1 MRCERPTSA
10 KPGAKALI
18 RGDGA
23 VTGWVG
29 GACAE
34 PVVVREAL
42 KALRDGQP
50 RLVALVGE
58 GGAEA
63 RRAEGLVPYPMTC
76 HSGGTLEIYVEP
88 FVPKP
93 LLVLVGHGPV
103 LETLAALGRATDFDV
118 MPLAIDAAHEELARL
133 SLGPSASV
141 VVGTHGSGDE
151 EALEQILSGGAGHVS
166 LIASR
171 KRAAAISRTLAERG
185 VADDRI
191 RRLHAPAGLDIGATT
206 PAEIAVSILAEVIQ
220 HRRSDAA
227 AGRRASRRGRAGC
240 RCARR
245 RTPCAGCWSRSDRRA
260 IARRRRRASPT
271 SAVSAARKP
280 STASRATRFAAIRA
294 CWGRSR
300 ASCSRPGLSRRMGR
314 AKLLLPLDGRPV
326 VRHAAEG
333 LLAAGVEPLS
343 VVVGPDGEAVT
354 AALADL
360 RVQIVV
366 NPHPEAGQASSLVAG
381 IAALPPGTEA
391 VIVALGDQPF
401 VPADVIRELIY
412 ALRRQRQGHR
422 GAAVPRRAGQSG
434 AVPGR
439 RLPGAPGASAATAG
453 RARWWSGMPARVA
466 LVEVDRPMPEDVDTP
481 DDYARLRSREEPV

>member
-1 MRCERPTSA
+1 MGVDVLDLAVELRRTGEAFALATVVRCERPTSA

-42 KALRDGQP
+42 KALGDGQP

-63 RRAEGLVPYPMTC
+63 RRVEGLVPYPMTC

-118 MPLAIDAAHEELARL
+118 RPLSIDAAHEELARL

-151 EALEQILSGGAGHVS
+151 EALEQILRGGAGHVS

-171 KRAAAISRTLAERG
+171 KRAAAITRTLAQRG

-227 AGRRASRRGRAGC
+227 AAAVRREEPERDAMREETDPVCGMLVDVGSARYRSVTPQGITYFCCLGC
-240 RCARR
+240 KEAF
-245 RTPCAGCWSRSDRRA
+245 DRE
-260 IARRRRRASPT
+260 PQ
-271 SAVSAARKP
+271 
-280 STASRATRFAAIRA
+280 RFAA
-294 CWGRSR
+294 
-300 ASCSRPGLSRRMGR
+300 SRPGAR
-314 AKLLLPLDGRPV
+314 A
-326 VRHAAEG
+326 E
-333 LLAAGVEPLS
+333 
-343 VVVGPDGEAVT
+343 
-354 AALADL
+354 
-360 RVQIVV
+360 
-366 NPHPEAGQASSLVAG
+366 
-381 IAALPPGTEA
+381 
-391 VIVALGDQPF
+391 
-401 VPADVIRELIY
+401 
-412 ALRRQRQGHR
+412 
-422 GAAVPRRAGQSG
+422 
-434 AVPGR
+434 
-439 RLPGAPGASAATAG
+439 RL
-453 RARWWSGMPARVA
+453 
-466 LVEVDRPMPEDVDTP
+466 
-481 DDYARLRSREEPV
+481 

>member
-1 MRCERPTSA
+1 MGRWAWTCWTWRWSCGARGEAFALATVVRCERPTSA

-118 MPLAIDAAHEELARL
+118 MPLAIDAAHEDLGRL

-151 EALEQILSGGAGHVS
+151 EALEQILRGGAGHVS

-171 KRAAAISRTLAERG
+171 KRAAAITRTLAERG
-185 VADDRI
+185 VAADRI

-220 HRRSDAA
+220 HRR
-227 AGRRASRRGRAGC
+227 
-240 RCARR
+240 ARR
-245 RTPCAGCWSRSDRRA
+245 RGP
-260 IARRRRRASPT
+260 
-271 SAVSAARKP
+271 AV
-280 STASRATRFAAIRA
+280 
-294 CWGRSR
+294 
-300 ASCSRPGLSRRMGR
+300 
-314 AKLLLPLDGRPV
+314 
-326 VRHAAEG
+326 
-333 LLAAGVEPLS
+333 
-343 VVVGPDGEAVT
+343 
-354 AALADL
+354 
-360 RVQIVV
+360 
-366 NPHPEAGQASSLVAG
+366 
-381 IAALPPGTEA
+381 
-391 VIVALGDQPF
+391 
-401 VPADVIRELIY
+401 
-412 ALRRQRQGHR
+412 
-422 GAAVPRRAGQSG
+422 
-434 AVPGR
+434 
-439 RLPGAPGASAATAG
+439 LPGACAECHARGDGPRVRDAG
-453 RARWWSGMPARVA
+453 RGRIGSISFGDAAGHHLLLLSRLQGSLRPRAVIASRHPVQALRPRGCSVSRPAR
-466 LVEVDRPMPEDVDTP
+466 
-481 DDYARLRSREEPV
+481 ARLLNLLVRPGVRQ

>member
-1 MRCERPTSA
+1 MGVDVLALAVELRRTGEAFALATVVRCERPTSA

-18 RGDGA
+18 RGDGG

-63 RRAEGLVPYPMTC
+63 RRVEGLVPYPMTC

-103 LETLAALGRATDFDV
+103 LETLAALGRVTDFDV
-118 MPLAIDAAHEELARL
+118 MPLAIDAVHDELGRL

-151 EALEQILSGGAGHVS
+151 EALEQILGGGAGHVS

-171 KRAAAISRTLAERG
+171 KRAAAITRTLAERG

-191 RRLHAPAGLDIGATT
+191 RRLHAPAGLDIGAAT

-220 HRRSDAA
+220 HRRSDATA
-227 AGRRASRRGRAGC
+227 A
-240 RCARR
+240 
-245 RTPCAGCWSRSDRRA
+245 
-260 IARRRRRASPT
+260 
-271 SAVSAARKP
+271 AVSREDPARDAMGEETDPVCGMLVDVGSARYRSETSQGITYFCCLGCKEAFDREP
-280 STASRATRFAAIRA
+280 QRFAA
-294 CWGRSR
+294 
-300 ASCSRPGLSRRMGR
+300 SRPGAR
-314 AKLLLPLDGRPV
+314 A
-326 VRHAAEG
+326 E
-333 LLAAGVEPLS
+333 
-343 VVVGPDGEAVT
+343 
-354 AALADL
+354 
-360 RVQIVV
+360 
-366 NPHPEAGQASSLVAG
+366 
-381 IAALPPGTEA
+381 
-391 VIVALGDQPF
+391 
-401 VPADVIRELIY
+401 
-412 ALRRQRQGHR
+412 
-422 GAAVPRRAGQSG
+422 
-434 AVPGR
+434 
-439 RLPGAPGASAATAG
+439 RL
-453 RARWWSGMPARVA
+453 
-466 LVEVDRPMPEDVDTP
+466 
-481 DDYARLRSREEPV
+481 

>member
-1 MRCERPTSA
+1 MGVDVLDLAVELRRTGEAFALATVVRCERPTSA

-18 RGDGA
+18 RGDGV

-42 KALRDGQP
+42 KALGDGQP

-63 RRAEGLVPYPMTC
+63 RRVEGLVPYPMTC

-103 LETLAALGRATDFDV
+103 LEALAALGRATDFDV
-118 MPLAIDAAHEELARL
+118 VPLAVDAAHEELGRL

-171 KRAAAISRTLAERG
+171 KRAAAITRTLAQRG

-227 AGRRASRRGRAGC
+227 AAAVRREEPERDAMREETDPVCGMLVDVGSARYRSETPQGITYFCCLGC
-240 RCARR
+240 KEAF
-245 RTPCAGCWSRSDRRA
+245 DRE
-260 IARRRRRASPT
+260 PQ
-271 SAVSAARKP
+271 
-280 STASRATRFAAIRA
+280 RFAA
-294 CWGRSR
+294 
-300 ASCSRPGLSRRMGR
+300 SRPGAR
-314 AKLLLPLDGRPV
+314 A
-326 VRHAAEG
+326 E
-333 LLAAGVEPLS
+333 
-343 VVVGPDGEAVT
+343 
-354 AALADL
+354 
-360 RVQIVV
+360 
-366 NPHPEAGQASSLVAG
+366 
-381 IAALPPGTEA
+381 
-391 VIVALGDQPF
+391 
-401 VPADVIRELIY
+401 
-412 ALRRQRQGHR
+412 
-422 GAAVPRRAGQSG
+422 
-434 AVPGR
+434 
-439 RLPGAPGASAATAG
+439 RL
-453 RARWWSGMPARVA
+453 
-466 LVEVDRPMPEDVDTP
+466 
-481 DDYARLRSREEPV
+481 